1 MMANDAVQI
10 KLTLENEKLTKQL
23 RDTERK
29 FQRLEANAKK
39 STKGISDAFTAAF
52 SSIAV
57 PAAVFASVSALTDKL
72 IQTAKAV
79 GDLNDKAVSL
89 GVSFKNFQV
98 LQFAA
103 IQSGVGVDKLTQS
116 MGKLQATLGQVAEG
130 EGGKAADVIKKLGL
144 NIEQLINLEPDEQ
157 FATIAQELAKI
168 PNPSERAAAGVA
180 LFGKGFRELNPLI
193 NDSKEGLAG
202 WADEAEKAGV
212 IIDDLTRDKMARFDD
227 SIETINL
234 QLQASRAKFLA
245 PFAEFLSTTFSYALD
260 DSIGRFEKLI
270 TLQSQLSLGGLTR
283 QVIELG
289 RQTSAASDAVTGSQG
304 PRTRGGRRGAA
315 PVAAEIEAEVPK
327 IKEASAKAGR
337 VAGKARATAEVDT
350 YKQTL
355 TDAQKSLADAQAKLF
370 GFESGGLGGLEAVEQ
385 QIKLRERIASLV
397 GDETSPERIKALTD
411 IAQAEFDI
419 AQALEEQIEVRERNA
434 KATQDANAQM
444 EQNALE
450 MKAAWESTA
459 NVISNVFAGI
469 ITGASSAKDAVL
481 GLIEAILQAIA
492 QAAILAAFGQGTFR
506 GNLGFS
512 GGSGGT
518 ARSGPPGPSVR
529 VYNYGQAAGGVVT
542 RTGSDGSVDIMIGQ
556 IAKAISS
563 GGNQLDNTLRRT
575 YGIKRIGV

>member
-1 MMANDAVQI
+1 MANDAVQI
-10 KLTLENEKLTKQL
+10 KLTLLNEQLTKQL

-39 STKGISDAFTAAF
+39 STKGISDSFNAAF
-52 SSIAV
+52 SRVVV
-57 PAAVFASVSALTDKL
+57 PAAVFSSFTLLTDKL
-72 IQTAKAV
+72 VQTAKAV
-79 GDLNDKAVSL
+79 ADLNDKAISL
-89 GVSFKNFQV
+89 GVSFKNFQT

-144 NIEQLINLEPDEQ
+144 NIEQLINLNPDEQ
-157 FATIAQELAKI
+157 FITIAQELAKI

-193 NDSKEGLAG
+193 NDSKEGLTG
-202 WADEAEKAGV
+202 WAEEAEKAGV
-212 IIDDLTRDKMARFDD
+212 VIDDLTRDKLARFDD
-227 SIETINL
+227 MWETIKL
-234 QLQASRAKFLA
+234 QVQAVLAKAFVPLASFLT
-245 PFAEFLSTTFSYALD
+245 TTFADVMD
-260 DSIGRFEKLI
+260 DSTSKLEKFI
-270 TLQSQLSLGGLTR
+270 KLQKQLSPSGLI
-283 QVIELG
+283 VSG
-289 RQTSAASDAVTGSQG
+289 VKSFFDSDEVTGSQG

-444 EQNALE
+444 EQNAIE

-492 QAAILAAFGQGTFR
+492 QAAILAAFGQGTFK